1 MLGQAQLS
9 LRDIQEFTK
18 KGRFDVNF
26 MDKIKVRH
34 CANVLLVSLLFR
46 GCCPDF
52 TNMKGKKRS
61 AWMKIQ
67 TFMPFLVFNLF
78 VAVPADR
85 VKGGV

>member
-34 CANVLLVSLLFR
+34 CANVLLVSLF
-46 GCCPDF
+46 
-52 TNMKGKKRS
+52 S
-61 AWMKIQ
+61 AAAAR
-67 TFMPFLVFNLF
+67 T
-78 VAVPADR
+78 
-85 VKGGV
+85 